1 MADETLMPWEREDGG
16 VITDA
21 PPPPA
26 AAPATAP
33 KAPAD
38 APKAPRGDDAVEA
51 LFERISRPAYFS
63 EHLKTMK
70 VDAFDAKESFL
81 ADDTVIFSRIG
92 LTDADAC
99 TLAAAFEQLQPK
111 TMKYLYLGENEIGDE
126 GFAALVGA
134 LVHAPQIECVFLAQN
149 RIGDAVSTAPAARCP
164 APS

>member
-1 MADETLMPWEREDGG
+1 MADDTLMPWEREDGD

-33 KAPAD
+33 KAPANA
-38 APKAPRGDDAVEA
+38 APVRGDDAVEA
-51 LFERISRPAYFS
+51 LFERISRPAYLS
-63 EHLKTMK
+63 KHLPTME

-81 ADDTVIFSRIG
+81 ADTTVIFSRLG

-99 TLAAAFEQLQPK
+99 TLAAAFEQLKP
-111 TMKYLYLGENEIGDE
+111 TAMKYLYLGENEIGDE